1 MSDIPESTSHYQEAD
16 VRLKKS
22 FSLVWMIPII
32 AVVVGAVMAVQAV
45 MTKGPL
51 VTITFSNASGLV
63 AGKTQVR
70 YKDVTVGL
78 VESIQLNDDL
88 SSVIVKA
95 RMDNSIKPYLVDTTV
110 FWVEKA
116 RVGAGQ
122 VSGLS
127 TLLSGAFIGMDPG
140 SGTESTRK
148 FRALDNPP
156 VVTTGLPGRKFF
168 LNAETLGSLNVKSP
182 VYYKQIKVGEVISFN
197 LKEDG
202 SGVQTQIFVNEP
214 YDHFVK
220 TSSRFWNPSGIDLK
234 LDDKGVSLN
243 TESLTT
249 ILSGGIAFDTPVG
262 FEMVTEAEEDAVF
275 HLFRNYDAAEEKHFS
290 IKHYFFAQF
299 SNSVRGL
306 KPGAPVEFLG
316 FKVGEVADM
325 KLEFDVDK
333 VEFKA
338 PVLFYIEPERIHL
351 PDASIVYPEGLI
363 GELVRRGLRV
373 QLKSGNLLTGQLYV
387 DLIFQEKDKTRSID
401 YSMAH
406 PLLPSVPS
414 DVVALTASVRSILD
428 DMKQIQ
434 FKRLG
439 ADMHQTLSLLNSN
452 LEKTDELFKNIN
464 VETLP
469 QIESSLAALQN
480 TMNALRKSVGNDS
493 DLNQDTRQAMAEL
506 ADAARAFKVLSEYL
520 AKHPESLIK
529 GKDKSE

>member
-1 MSDIPESTSHYQEAD
+1 MNDISEPTSKYPEAD

-22 FSLVWMIPII
+22 FSLVWLIPII
-32 AVVVGAVMAVQAV
+32 AIVVGTIMAVQAV

-78 VESIQLNDDL
+78 VETIQLNDDL

-95 RMDNSIKPYLVDTTV
+95 RMDNSIKPYLVETTV

-140 SGTESTRK
+140 SGKEPMRK

-168 LNAETLGSLNVKSP
+168 LDADTLGSLNVQSP

-202 SGVQTQIFVNEP
+202 SGVQTQIFINEP
-214 YDHFVK
+214 YDQFVK

-262 FEMVTEAEEDAVF
+262 FEMVTEAEEGTVF
-275 HLFRNYDAAEEKHFS
+275 HLFRDHDAAKKKHYA
-290 IKHYFFAQF
+290 IKNYFFAQF
-299 SNSVRGL
+299 PNSVRGL

-316 FKVGEVADM
+316 FKVGEVVDM

-333 VEFKA
+333 VEFMA

-363 GELVRRGLRV
+363 SEMVQRGLRV
-373 QLKSGNLLTGQLYV
+373 QLKSGNLLTGQLYM
-387 DLIFQEKDKTRSID
+387 DLVIHDDAKAQTID
-401 YSMAH
+401 YSLSH
-406 PLLPSVPS
+406 PLLPSIPS
-414 DVVALTASVRSILD
+414 DVEALTSSVRSILD
-428 DMKQIQ
+428 DMKQIK

-439 ADMHQTLSLLNSN
+439 ADMHKTLSLLNSN
-452 LEKTDELFKNIN
+452 LERTDELFKNIN
-464 VETLP
+464 VDTLP
-469 QIESSLAALQN
+469 QIDTALADTQAAMSALKQ
-480 TMNALRKSVGNDS
+480 SVGGDS
-493 DLNQDTRQAMAEL
+493 DLNHDARLALSELTEAARSLKNLTDYL
-506 ADAARAFKVLSEYL
+506 AD
-520 AKHPESLIK
+520 HPESLLR
-529 GKDKSE
+529 GKD